1 MNLVVLPKTR
11 SGKWSTWLIVS
22 LLVMLAVFFILVA
35 TGQRGGDTFF
45 SNLALSIPMLIAG
58 ISGIAAFFTG
68 IVGIIF
74 KRERS
79 FMVIFATIIGLFVLF
94 FAVAELI
101 YPH

>member
-1 MNLVVLPKTR
+1 MNLMILPKTR
-11 SGKWSTWLIVS
+11 LGKLSTGFIVTFLV
-22 LLVMLAVFFILVA
+22 LLATFFILVA

-58 ISGIAAFFTG
+58 ISGILAFFTG

-74 KRERS
+74 KKDRS
-79 FMVIFATIIGLFVLF
+79 LLVIFATIIGLFVLF
-94 FAVAELI
+94 FAAGELV